1 MLSDDD
7 IRSKTEDVFGKR
19 PCDFQIKLCRAQL
32 EHKNIISIAATGSGK
47 TLSYLMTLPLTGID
61 SVLIIVTALNVL
73 GDQFEREAQSAGFS
87 AISVN
92 AENDTDEVFTNIKNL
107 KYRVV
112 IFSPNIMVK
121 RGGRCQKFLWPDKKF
136 ISKVLNII
144 FDEAHCIP
152 QWGNTFRPEYGQ
164 VGDLMW
170 HLPGVPIYLSS
181 ATIPST
187 MITELK
193 EKFNLS
199 DNYVMFQRSNDRPN
213 IALVVKRMVYA
224 QGSFE
229 DLGFLVP
236 KDWKTSQP
244 LPQKFM
250 IFFDNKR
257 EAEGAAA
264 YLTSRVSLQL
274 RDKIPWFHAGMTR
287 FFRVEEIE
295 LFCRT
300 SGDEPTGGVWGFA
313 ATDSGGMGLD
323 IADVK
328 IVVQWKVPKSLN
340 TLMQRFGRAARNPLL
355 QGIAILLAEPSW
367 FYEERLALEQRKRKR
382 KKILADVDKQTNT
395 NKRVRISPSPLPSTV
410 LGASLQANAV
420 HANPTSVMKTI
431 SKVLTTETSPNVALP
446 CGPSTIILPTTGPN
460 EDSES
465 GLEDDEHAGL
475 VVEESEPEDQ
485 VSLPAIRE
493 RVVVD
498 EETVEAL
505 MLGSDAKNP
514 KKIKNF
520 TRKAPHVS
528 DRALCMFINAHVLQ
542 GPQRCRRYHP
552 NIFYGNDKA
561 GQSHSTFISF
571 KWTADIAL

>member
-1 MLSDDD
+1 MLSGDD

-73 GDQFEREAQSAGFS
+73 GDQFEQEAQSAGFS

-92 AENDTDEVFTNIKNL
+92 ADNDTDEVFTNIKNL

-199 DNYVMFQRSNDRPN
+199 DNYVMFQRSNDQPN

-224 QGSFE
+224 QGSFK

-287 FFRVEEIE
+287 FFR
-295 LFCRT
+295 
-300 SGDEPTGGVWGFA
+300 DEPTGGVWGFA

-328 IVVQWKVPKSLN
+328 IVVQWK
-340 TLMQRFGRAARNPLL
+340 
-355 QGIAILLAEPSW
+355 GIAILLAEPSW
-367 FYEERLALEQRKRKR
+367 FYEERLALKQRKRKR

-395 NKRVRISPSPLPSTV
+395 NKRVRISPSLLPSTV
-410 LGASLQANAV
+410 LRASLQANAV

-460 EDSES
+460 EDSKS

-561 GQSHSTFISF
+561 
-571 KWTADIAL
+571 AL